1 MTGEFHSGRYF
12 LGIDLGGTNV
22 KAGVVDDGGHSRS
35 SVSRPTEAAKGPRA
49 RDAEHFPRRRRCR
62 LHQRRGLG

>member
-1 MTGEFHSGRYF
+1 MAARYY

-35 SVSRPTEAAKGPRA
+35 SVSRPTEAINCVQDLKCGS
-49 RDAEHFPRRRRCR
+49 
-62 LHQRRGLG
+62 